1 MTRGARR
8 GSLCDVTARK
18 SPKPRGLAALLP
30 DSVLRGAAAAA
41 RPTPIRAALAAPDEA
56 ARRMLRGGAA
66 GRGRPKALP
75 AAPAQIAVVAH
86 AAGVLVDEAGRLPA
100 LNRMRGACVML
111 VALPSGRT
119 GAVGG
124 PWGDAPKGLRWA
136 HPRDLCA
143 EDLADAL
150 AAAPGLGDLAALT
163 DAEIAAQAVLEAAG
177 VAPADLAGLRAD
189 EVLRLV
195 AERLRGP

>member
-1 MTRGARR
+1 MPA
-8 GSLCDVTARK
+8 ARK

-41 RPTPIRAALAAPDEA
+41 RPAPTRVAPQAPDEA

-75 AAPAQIAVVAH
+75 AAPARVAVVATP
-86 AAGVLVDEAGRLPA
+86 AGVLVDEAGRLPA
-100 LNRMRGACVML
+100 LDRLRGDCVML
-111 VALPSGRT
+111 VVLPSGRT

-124 PWGDAPKGLRWA
+124 PWGDAPKGLHWA
-136 HPRDLCA
+136 HPGDLCA

-150 AAAPGLGDLAALT
+150 AAAPGLEDLAALA
-163 DAEIAAQAVLEAAG
+163 DAEVAARAVLEAAG
-177 VAPADLAGLRAD
+177 VAPDDITGLRAD
-189 EVLRLV
+189 EALRLV

>member
-1 MTRGARR
+1 MPA
-8 GSLCDVTARK
+8 ARK
-18 SPKPRGLAALLP
+18 STPKPRGLAALLP
-30 DSVLRGAAAAA
+30 DSVLRGAAAAT
-41 RPTPIRAALAAPDEA
+41 RPAPTRAAPQAPDEA
-56 ARRMLRGGAA
+56 ARRTLRGGAA

-75 AAPAQIAVVAH
+75 AAPARVAVVATS
-86 AAGVLVDEAGRLPA
+86 AGVLVDEAGRLPA
-100 LNRMRGACVML
+100 LDRTRGECVML
-111 VALPSGRT
+111 VVLPSGRT

-150 AAAPGLGDLAALT
+150 AAAPGLGDLAALA
-163 DAEIAAQAVLEAAG
+163 DAEVAARAVLEAAG
-177 VAPADLAGLRAD
+177 VAPDDLAGLRAD

-195 AERLRGP
+195 AEWLRGP